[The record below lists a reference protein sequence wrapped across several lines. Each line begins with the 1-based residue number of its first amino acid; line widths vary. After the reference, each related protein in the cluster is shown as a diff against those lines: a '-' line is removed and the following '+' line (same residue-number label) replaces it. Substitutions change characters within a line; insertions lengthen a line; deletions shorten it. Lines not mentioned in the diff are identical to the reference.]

1 MTIPTAERCP
11 APSRRGRL
19 LRVGGAILVGLILAT
34 GAAAPARADFESG
47 VKAYDAGDFT
57 TAYNDWLP
65 IAAGGDPFAQR
76 NIGHLYRLGLGVPQ
90 DFKVAFNW
98 YQRAAEQGL
107 VRAQANVANMLLRGQ
122 GVDQDPRE
130 AAVWFHRAASAG
142 HAISQF
148 NIGQMYRKG
157 LAVPQDNAMALGWIQ
172 LAADAGH
179 ERSIELVAIM
189 TAEGIVPAGDDALLA
204 PPFGAAAPQPQQ
216 AARAAPQDDGSDPLD
231 ADDDEDNPFASLLS
245 DDADAAPPPNR
256 APSAASRAPAPRP
269 TVAPRAT
276 DDTNQAGDDTL
287 GGSEED
293 SAPAQVAAL
302 PTDEP
307 AVPPQDGGAIVGGEV
322 DAAGS
327 AVQPGDDPAHGEN
340 DNLVGEDDL
349 LGEDDLGEDVL
360 AGKDDAAGED
370 DRAANA
376 PAQGETNTAPSAEA
390 PPPQVAARTPEPLT
404 RQPRISDEAM
414 AAVVS
419 EGLRAYQDKD
429 YATAL
434 RTWLP
439 LAESG
444 NRDAQFFVGG
454 LYMDGA
460 GVPEDRVRAHAWWRL
475 AADQGHPR
483 ATEFLELIVA
493 VMSPDQLT
501 QARDLAETFRAA
513 IR

>member
-11 APSRRGRL
+11 THDWLRR
-19 LRVGGAILVGLILAT
+19 LRGAFAAIVVTLILVT
-34 GAAAPARADFESG
+34 GAVAPARADFESG

-107 VRAQANVANMLLRGQ
+107 VRAQANLANMLLRGQ
-122 GVDQDPRE
+122 GVDQNPEE
-130 AAVWFHRAASAG
+130 AAAWFHRAAAAG

-157 LAVPQDNAMALGWIQ
+157 LAVPQDNAKALGWFQ

-189 TAEGIVPAGDDALLA
+189 TAEGVVAAGDEALLE
-204 PPFGAAAPQPQQ
+204 PPFGAPATAQQQPSERTDVPDQG
-216 AARAAPQDDGSDPLD
+216 DELLD
-231 ADDDEDNPFASLLS
+231 EDDDDDNPFASILS
-245 DDADAAPPPNR
+245 EDEEATTEPPARPATSDNGATPR
-256 APSAASRAPAPRP
+256 RTVVPATRPSNSR
-269 TVAPRAT
+269 
-276 DDTNQAGDDTL
+276 DQAGDDTL
-287 GGSEED
+287 GGSDED
-293 SAPAQVAAL
+293 TDSTQVAAL
-302 PTDEP
+302 PATDP
-307 AVPPQDGGAIVGGEV
+307 ATPVANGGAIVGGEV
-322 DAAGS
+322 DTSGPAEDTAG
-327 AVQPGDDPAHGEN
+327 GEHHTN
-340 DNLVGEDDL
+340 PGEDDL
-349 LGEDDLGEDVL
+349 LGDDDPLGDDDSAGDV
-360 AGKDDAAGED
+360 
-370 DRAANA
+370 DRADETPVQSETESA
-376 PAQGETNTAPSAEA
+376 PAAPA
-390 PPPQVAARTPEPLT
+390 PQVAARTPEPLT

-414 AAVVS
+414 AAAVS

-429 YATAL
+429 YTTAL

-439 LAESG
+439 LAQAG

-460 GVPEDRVRAHAWWRL
+460 GVAEDRVRAHAWWRL
-475 AADQGHPR
+475 AADQGHTR

-501 QARDLAETFRAA
+501 QAADLAEEFRAA

>member
-11 APSRRGRL
+11 APGRRGRL
-19 LRVGGAILVGLILAT
+19 LRVGGSILVGLILAAA
-34 GAAAPARADFESG
+34 AAAPARADFESG

-189 TAEGIVPAGDDALLA
+189 TAEGIVPASDDALLA
-204 PPFGAAAPQPQQ
+204 PPFGAVAPQPQQ
-216 AARAAPQDDGSDPLD
+216 AARAEAQNDGGDPLD

-256 APSAASRAPAPRP
+256 APPAANRAPAPRP
-269 TVAPRAT
+269 TADPASRT
-276 DDTNQAGDDTL
+276 EDDTDQTGDDTL
-287 GGSEED
+287 GGNDED

-302 PTDEP
+302 PANKP
-307 AVPPQDGGAIVGGEV
+307 APPPQDGGAIVGGEV
-322 DAAGS
+322 DAAGP
-327 AVQPGDDPAHGEN
+327 AVQPGDGTAVGEN
-340 DNLVGEDDL
+340 DNLVSEDDL
-349 LGEDDLGEDVL
+349 LGEDDLGEDDL
-360 AGKDDAAGED
+360 GEDDLGED
-370 DRAANA
+370 DRAANT
-376 PAQGETNTAPSAEA
+376 PRSETGAASQAEA
-390 PPPQVAARTPEPLT
+390 PAPQVAARTPEPLT

-429 YATAL
+429 YTTAL